1 MIFPRN
7 TEQAFRKISQR
18 LMTYFPE
25 GEANSQTNLL
35 FQHILKNSTKNFLS
49 DSDFSEE
56 EYLLLNQLAPKLLKL
71 EPIQYIIGEAHFYG
85 REFIVNPAVLI
96 PRGETEELVVW
107 IRDSLKRGK
116 TCSILDIGT
125 GSGCIPISLEKELLE
140 KGIHSQ
146 VSGMDVSEKAL
157 KVANQNAHRHESNVA
172 FIQQDI
178 FKADKNTFSNLDIIV
193 SNPPYVM
200 EKEKAEMHD
209 NVLKYE
215 PELALFVSDDDP
227 LIFYRTIAKK
237 AQEWLVKG
245 GWLYFEINEALGA
258 EMVDL
263 MEEAG
268 FSAVELKKD
277 LHGKDRMVRGQK
289 LAIGA
294 W

>member
-1 MIFPRN
+1 MIFSKNIRL
-7 TEQAFRKISQR
+7 AFREISQQ
-18 LMTYFPE
+18 LSFYFPE
-25 GEANSQTNLL
+25 NEANSQTNLL
-35 FQHILKNSTKNFLS
+35 FQHIFKNSTKNFLS

-56 EYLLLNQLAPKLLKL
+56 EYLLLNKLAPRLLAL

-85 REFIVNPAVLI
+85 REFIVNPGVLI
-96 PRGETEELVVW
+96 PRGETEELIVW
-107 IRDSLKRGK
+107 IRDSLKHGK
-116 TCSILDIGT
+116 TYSILDIGT
-125 GSGCIPISLEKELLE
+125 GSGCIPISLEKELWE

-146 VSGMDVSEKAL
+146 VTGIDVSDKAL
-157 KVANQNAHRHESNVA
+157 EIAKQNAQRHESKVA

-227 LIFYRTIAKK
+227 LIFYRKNNKK

-245 GWLYFEINEALGA
+245 GWLYFEINEALGT

-263 MEEAG
+263 MEAAG
-268 FSAVELKKD
+268 YSAIELEKD

-289 LAIGA
+289 
-294 W
+294 